1 LREEYAAMSAHLRP
15 QRDLGPE
22 GKSTTQRVELE
33 KRTGQ
38 AAGLAGEE
46 LVFEAFGGP
55 ENDQVTWLGGGKPAT
70 GSGPRFSTVFRTGGS
85 FTVTAHCGNAQVEF
99 PVAICPVD
107 GWLAAAGSFYG
118 VSLDLS
124 RVRVKTSRL
133 VLGPPRTA
141 WTCNNVIRFKRPNT
155 AEELP
160 RESTLIHELAHVWQ
174 HQTGQA
180 QLVGG
185 LVDQLGRR
193 LLGRDPYDFGGPAGV
208 RAAERLTDFRKEG
221 QAQIITEYW
230 RWRKGFSADQ
240 RGVTFSVAGY
250 PEDLRR
256 LVEEAG
262 IRTQQRGRPR
272 ILGRI
277 DGALARLVNAVADR
291 LG

>member
-1 LREEYAAMSAHLRP
+1 MSARLCP
-15 QRDLGPE
+15 QGDFSPE
-22 GKSTTQRVELE
+22 DKSSTQQTGLE
-33 KRTGQ
+33 RRTGRV
-38 AAGLAGEE
+38 AGLTGEQ
-46 LVFEAFGGP
+46 LVFEVSRGP
-55 ENDQVTWLGGGKPAT
+55 DSDQVTWSEGGEPAT
-70 GSGPRFSTVFRTGGS
+70 GSGPRFSTVFRAGGNY
-85 FTVTAHCGNAQVEF
+85 TVTAHWGNAQLEF

-107 GWLAAAGSFYG
+107 AWLAAAQSFYG

-141 WTCNNVIRFKRPNT
+141 WTCNNVIRFKRPNA

-230 RWRKGFSADQ
+230 RSRKGFPADQ

-262 IRTQQRGRPR
+262 IGTKQPGRPR
-272 ILGRI
+272 IGGRI
-277 DGALARLVNAVADR
+277 DGALARLVNVVADR
-291 LG
+291 FG